1 MLPFFRK
8 QYNIV
13 RYVPRSI
20 AVMSEGKWPG
30 AQTMKHAEHS
40 QARANGVSRLH
51 RDEAGYPA
59 GGVGRDQFCNLGS
72 FSCLM
77 SASGAES
84 FVIYWLLKGW
94 QLERHIASNCLSAW
108 DLLYFILTHN
118 YVIRLLSPCF
128 GIRHL
133 EARGIPAWNWV
144 VTTPCM
150 VAEEREEKLATKL
163 DWIT

>member
-108 DLLYFILTHN
+108 DLLHSFWHTIMLYASFPLVSEFVTWK
-118 YVIRLLSPCF
+118 
-128 GIRHL
+128 L
-133 EARGIPAWNWV
+133 EAYR
-144 VTTPCM
+144 
-150 VAEEREEKLATKL
+150 REIEWSLLLVWWPKNARKN
-163 DWIT
+163 